1 MERRG
6 NRRQFLKAAGLATAG
21 AGLLGAPAVAG
32 GPVTLGAPA
41 VAGGPVAPSAPAA
54 AGAGSAIPD
63 KIPDQSSAQVVVVGA
78 GFAGMV
84 AAYRLS
90 QRGYSVIVVDALDRV
105 GGRSWSTN
113 LSDGTFVDIGAGWTG
128 STQFAIL
135 QLIQEL
141 GLSIYTQYGLGT
153 GQPGNNLF
161 VGLDGKIASFKG
173 VAFPV
178 SKPEQVAYAIGAIDT
193 FAQTVPL
200 DAPWT
205 APNAVEWDNTTAG
218 AALTALFP
226 NDLFPGPWAPDA
238 LAAAMVNLVSIFGLS
253 PFAVSFLHLLW
264 VAHSFGGVEKAGAV
278 EAGSVQFRIVGGTQQ
293 IPLGIAARLGKNTLL
308 FNSPVYELN
317 QDDAGVTVVSE
328 RATLRA
334 RRVIVAVPTCLS
346 GFIRYSPIL
355 PADRGQLIQRVPQG
369 SAMKL
374 QLIYDRASGATWGT
388 TAIPSRSTVP
398 SSRRRSTRAVRPVW
412 TRPVSWPVSSMMTP
426 PAIWDG

>member
-41 VAGGPVAPSAPAA
+41 VAGGPVTLGAPAVAGGPVAPSAPAAA

-128 STQFAIL
+128 STQYAIL

-200 DAPWT
+200 DAP
-205 APNAVEWDNTTAG
+205 
-218 AALTALFP
+218 
-226 NDLFPGPWAPDA
+226 
-238 LAAAMVNLVSIFGLS
+238 
-253 PFAVSFLHLLW
+253 
-264 VAHSFGGVEKAGAV
+264 
-278 EAGSVQFRIVGGTQQ
+278 
-293 IPLGIAARLGKNTLL
+293 
-308 FNSPVYELN
+308 
-317 QDDAGVTVVSE
+317 
-328 RATLRA
+328 
-334 RRVIVAVPTCLS
+334 
-346 GFIRYSPIL
+346 
-355 PADRGQLIQRVPQG
+355 
-369 SAMKL
+369 
-374 QLIYDRASGATWGT
+374 
-388 TAIPSRSTVP
+388 
-398 SSRRRSTRAVRPVW
+398 
-412 TRPVSWPVSSMMTP
+412 
-426 PAIWDG
+426 